1 MKLEIKDSNSFLRA
15 KDVKEGDIVVLLN
28 EGEVRD
34 ADFGTGKS
42 RKVVEFEVEHNK
54 INKTWTTN
62 KTTLKNFVK
71 AYGDDTNKWIG
82 KKVKLS
88 LVKVNV
94 RGEIKDSIVGF
105 ALQEKEEKKDSDV
118 EYIKM

>member
-15 KDVKEGDIVVLLN
+15 KDVKEGDVVVLLN
-28 EGEVRD
+28 AGEVRD

-54 INKTWTTN
+54 INKIWTVN
-62 KTTLKNFVK
+62 KTTLKNFIK
-71 AYGDDTNKWIG
+71 AYGDDTNKWVG
-82 KKVKLS
+82 SEVKLS

-94 RGEIKDSIVGF
+94 RGEIKDSIVGY